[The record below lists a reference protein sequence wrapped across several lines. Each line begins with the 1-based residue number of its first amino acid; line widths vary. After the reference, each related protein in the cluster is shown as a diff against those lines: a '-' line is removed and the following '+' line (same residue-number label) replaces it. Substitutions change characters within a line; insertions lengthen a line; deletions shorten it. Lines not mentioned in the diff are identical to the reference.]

1 MQSFGTK
8 NSHTPRIFTTFADR
22 KNKRMTIPFPETG
35 RYAATIG
42 FFDGVHLGH
51 VHLLEELKKAASLR
65 GLLSMAITF
74 PEHPRQI
81 LQSDYR
87 PRLLSTPQDKMRLL
101 QQTGIDYCFPLHFT
115 TAIAALDAESFM
127 TDFLQKK
134 LGVDL
139 LLVGHDHHFGHDT
152 SLNIDDYRK
161 LGERIGMEV
170 IPAKAFLYEGSPIS
184 SSRIRRELVAG
195 NVKAANAML
204 GYRYTITG
212 TVVHGL
218 QNGRKMGF
226 PTANL
231 GPYCEFMQIP
241 ADGVYAA
248 LATVDSE
255 TWPAMVNIGYR
266 PTFEGKARTIEAH
279 LIGFNRDIY
288 FHELTIEFTDF
299 IRAERKFGS
308 PQELAAQLEAD
319 RRLTQEVIK
328 NKQ

>member
-1 MQSFGTK
+1 
-8 NSHTPRIFTTFADR
+8 
-22 KNKRMTIPFPETG
+22 MTIPVPDSS

-51 VHLLEELKKAASLR
+51 VHLLEELKSIAAER
-65 GLLSMAITF
+65 GLKSMAITF

-101 QQTGIDYCFPLHFT
+101 EQTGIDYCFPLHFT
-115 TAIAALDAESFM
+115 SALAMLDAETFM

-134 LGVDL
+134 LGVST

-152 SLNIDDYRK
+152 SLGMDDYRQIGNK
-161 LGERIGMEV
+161 IGMEV
-170 IPAKAFLYEGSPIS
+170 IPADAYLYDGIPVS

-204 GYRYTITG
+204 GYRYTISG
-212 TVVHGL
+212 TVIHGM

-241 ADGVYAA
+241 ADGVYSA
-248 LATVDSE
+248 LAKVDGE
-255 TWPAMVNIGYR
+255 TWPAMLNIGFR

-279 LIGFNRDIY
+279 LLGFERDIY
-288 FHELTIEFTDF
+288 FHELTLEFVDF
-299 IRAERKFGS
+299 LRPERRFDS
-308 PQELAAQLEAD
+308 PEGLAAQLEAD
-319 RRLTQEVIK
+319 RKKVEQSI
-328 NKQ
+328 NII

>member
-1 MQSFGTK
+1 
-8 NSHTPRIFTTFADR
+8 
-22 KNKRMTIPFPETG
+22 MTIPVPDNN

-51 VHLLEELKKAASLR
+51 VHLLEELKVIAQER
-65 GLLSMAITF
+65 GLKSMAITF

-87 PRLLSTPQDKMRLL
+87 PRLLSTPQDKMRMLE
-101 QQTGIDYCFPLHFT
+101 QTGIDYCFPLHFT
-115 TAIAALDAESFM
+115 TALAALDARTFM

-134 LGVDL
+134 LGVSA

-152 SLNIDDYRK
+152 NLTIEDYRRI
-161 LGERIGMEV
+161 GNEIGMEV
-170 IPAKAFLYEGSPIS
+170 IPADAYLYDGAPIS

-195 NVKAANAML
+195 NVKAANDML
-204 GYRYTITG
+204 GYRYTISG
-212 TVVHGL
+212 TVIHGM

-241 ADGVYAA
+241 ADGVYSA
-248 LATVDSE
+248 LATVDGE
-255 TWPAMVNIGYR
+255 TWPAMLNIGFR

-279 LIGFNRDIY
+279 LLGFERDIY
-288 FHELTIEFTDF
+288 FHELTLEFVDF
-299 IRAERKFGS
+299 LRPEKRFGS
-308 PQELAAQLEAD
+308 PQELAAQLETD
-319 RRLTQEVIK
+319 R
-328 NKQ
+328 NKVRQTINIR

>member
-1 MQSFGTK
+1 
-8 NSHTPRIFTTFADR
+8 
-22 KNKRMTIPFPETG
+22 MTIPVPDNS

-51 VHLLEELKKAASLR
+51 VHLLEELKSIAAERELK
-65 GLLSMAITF
+65 SMAITF

-101 QQTGIDYCFPLHFT
+101 EQTGIDYCFPLHFT
-115 TAIAALDAESFM
+115 SALAALDAETFM
-127 TDFLQKK
+127 TDFLQNK
-134 LGVDL
+134 LGVST

-152 SLNIDDYRK
+152 SLTIDDYRRIGDK
-161 LGERIGMEV
+161 IGMEV
-170 IPAKAFLYEGSPIS
+170 IPADAYLYEGIPVS

-204 GYRYTITG
+204 GYRYTISG
-212 TVVHGL
+212 TVIHGM

-241 ADGVYAA
+241 ADGVYSA
-248 LATVDSE
+248 LAKVDGE
-255 TWPAMVNIGYR
+255 TWPAMLNIGFR

-279 LIGFNRDIY
+279 LLGFDRDIY
-288 FHELTIEFTDF
+288 FHELTLEFVDF
-299 IRAERKFGS
+299 LRPEHRFDS
-308 PQELAAQLEAD
+308 PQGLAAQLEAD
-319 RRLTQEVIK
+319 REKVRQTVNI
-328 NKQ
+328 

>member
-1 MQSFGTK
+1 
-8 NSHTPRIFTTFADR
+8 
-22 KNKRMTIPFPETG
+22 MTIPVPDNS

-51 VHLLEELKKAASLR
+51 VHLLEELKSIAAER
-65 GLLSMAITF
+65 GLKSMAITF

-87 PRLLSTPQDKMRLL
+87 PRLLSTPQDKMHLL
-101 QQTGIDYCFPLHFT
+101 EQTGIDYCFPLHFT
-115 TAIAALDAESFM
+115 SALAALDAETFM
-127 TDFLQKK
+127 TDFLQNK
-134 LGVDL
+134 LGVSV

-152 SLNIDDYRK
+152 SLTIDDYRRIGDK
-161 LGERIGMEV
+161 IGMEV
-170 IPAKAFLYEGSPIS
+170 IPADAYLFEGIPVS

-204 GYRYTITG
+204 GYRYTISG
-212 TVVHGL
+212 TVIHGM

-241 ADGVYAA
+241 ADGVYSA
-248 LATVDSE
+248 LAKVDGE
-255 TWPAMVNIGYR
+255 TWPAMLNIGFR

-279 LIGFNRDIY
+279 LLGFDRDIY
-288 FHELTIEFTDF
+288 FHELTLEFVDF
-299 IRAERKFGS
+299 LRPEHRFDS
-308 PQELAAQLEAD
+308 PQGLAAQLEAD
-319 RRLTQEVIK
+319 REKVRQTVNI
-328 NKQ
+328 

>member
-1 MQSFGTK
+1 
-8 NSHTPRIFTTFADR
+8 
-22 KNKRMTIPFPETG
+22 MTIPVPDTN

-51 VHLLEELKKAASLR
+51 VHLLEELKSIAAQR
-65 GLLSMAITF
+65 GLKSMAITF

-87 PRLLSTPQDKMRLL
+87 PRLLSTPEDKVRLL
-101 QQTGIDYCFPLHFT
+101 EQTGIDYCFPLHFT
-115 TAIAALDAESFM
+115 TALAALDARTFM

-134 LGVDL
+134 LGVST

-152 SLNIDDYRK
+152 NLTVDDYRRI
-161 LGERIGMEV
+161 GNEIGMEV
-170 IPAKAFLYEGSPIS
+170 IPADAYLYEGSPIS

-195 NVKAANAML
+195 NVKAANDML
-204 GYRYTITG
+204 GYRYTISG
-212 TVVHGL
+212 TVIHGL

-241 ADGVYAA
+241 ADGVYSSVAKI
-248 LATVDSE
+248 DGE
-255 TWPAMVNIGYR
+255 IWPAMLNIGFR

-279 LIGFNRDIY
+279 LLGFDRDIY
-288 FHELTIEFTDF
+288 FHELTLEFVDF
-299 IRAERKFGS
+299 LRPERRFES

-319 RRLTQEVIK
+319 R
-328 NKQ
+328 NKVRQTINIG

>member
-1 MQSFGTK
+1 
-8 NSHTPRIFTTFADR
+8 
-22 KNKRMTIPFPETG
+22 MTVPDPQNI

-51 VHLLEELKKAASLR
+51 VHLLRQLMDAAAKHGLK
-65 GLLSMAITF
+65 SMAITF

-87 PRLLSTPQDKMRLL
+87 PRLLSTPEDKMKLL
-101 QQTGIDYCFPLHFT
+101 EKTGIDYCFPLHFT
-115 TAIAALDAESFM
+115 SALAAMDARSFM
-127 TDFLQKK
+127 TDFLQKR
-134 LGVDL
+134 LGVDM

-152 SLNIDDYRK
+152 NLGIDDYRRI
-161 LGERIGMEV
+161 GSEIGMEV
-170 IPAKAFLYEGSPIS
+170 IPADAFLYQGSPIS

-195 NVKAANAML
+195 NVKEANDML
-204 GYRYTITG
+204 GYRYSISG
-212 TVVHGL
+212 TVIHGL

-248 LATVDSE
+248 FATVDGE
-255 TWPAMVNIGYR
+255 VWPAMVNIGFR

-279 LIGFNRDIY
+279 LLGFDRDIY
-288 FHELTIEFTDF
+288 FHDLTLDFVEFL
-299 IRAERKFGS
+299 RAERRFDS
-308 PQELAAQLEAD
+308 PQELAAQLDAD
-319 RRLTQEVIK
+319 RRKVHETIRSQQDV
-328 NKQ
+328 

>member
-1 MQSFGTK
+1 
-8 NSHTPRIFTTFADR
+8 
-22 KNKRMTIPFPETG
+22 MTIPEPQNN

-51 VHLLEELKKAASLR
+51 VHLLEQLKAAATGR
-65 GLLSMAITF
+65 GLKSMAITF

-87 PRLLSTPQDKMRLL
+87 PRLLSTPDDKMRMLE
-101 QQTGIDYCFPLHFT
+101 QTGSAL
-115 TAIAALDAESFM
+115 AAMDARSFM
-127 TDFLQKK
+127 TDFLQKR
-134 LGVDL
+134 LGVSM

-152 SLNIDDYRK
+152 NLNVNDYK
-161 LGERIGMEV
+161 KIGNEIGMEV
-170 IPAKAFLYEGSPIS
+170 IPADAYLYQGIPVS

-195 NVKAANAML
+195 NVKQAAAML
-204 GYRYTITG
+204 GYRYTISG
-212 TVVHGL
+212 TVIHGL

-241 ADGVYAA
+241 ADGVYSA
-248 LATVDSE
+248 LASVDGE

-279 LIGFNRDIY
+279 LVGFDRDIY
-288 FHELTIEFTDF
+288 FHELTIQFVDF
-299 IRAERKFGS
+299 LRAERKFNS
-308 PQELAAQLEAD
+308 PQELALQLDAD
-319 RRLTQEVIK
+319 RKQVLETIK
-328 NKQ
+328 Q

>member
-1 MQSFGTK
+1 
-8 NSHTPRIFTTFADR
+8 
-22 KNKRMTIPFPETG
+22 MTIPVPESN

-51 VHLLEELKKAASLR
+51 VHLLESLKSIVAER
-65 GLLSMAITF
+65 GLKSMAITF

-87 PRLLSTPQDKMRLL
+87 PRLLSTPQDKMHMLE
-101 QQTGIDYCFPLHFT
+101 QTGIDYCFPLHFT
-115 TAIAALDAESFM
+115 TALAALDAQTFM

-134 LGVDL
+134 LGVCT

-152 SLNIDDYRK
+152 SLTIEDYRRIGNK
-161 LGERIGMEV
+161 IGMEV
-170 IPAKAFLYEGSPIS
+170 IPADAYLYGGAPIS

-195 NVKAANAML
+195 NVKAANDML
-204 GYRYTITG
+204 GYRYTISG
-212 TVVHGL
+212 TVIHGM

-241 ADGVYAA
+241 ADGVYSA
-248 LATVDSE
+248 LATVDGE
-255 TWPAMVNIGYR
+255 TWPAMLNIGFR

-279 LIGFNRDIY
+279 LLGFDRDIY
-288 FHELTIEFTDF
+288 FHELTLEFVDF
-299 IRAERKFGS
+299 LRPEHRFSS

-319 RRLTQEVIK
+319 RNQV
-328 NKQ
+328 KQTVKLQ

>member
-1 MQSFGTK
+1 
-8 NSHTPRIFTTFADR
+8 
-22 KNKRMTIPFPETG
+22 MTIPVPDNN

-51 VHLLEELKKAASLR
+51 IHLLEQLKKAADER
-65 GLLSMAITF
+65 GLKSMAITF

-87 PRLLSTPQDKMRLL
+87 PRLLSTPQEKMRMLE
-101 QQTGIDYCFPLHFT
+101 QTGIDYCFPLHFT
-115 TAIAALDAESFM
+115 TALAALDARTFM

-134 LGVDL
+134 LGVST

-152 SLNIDDYRK
+152 ELTVQDYR
-161 LGERIGMEV
+161 RIGKEICMDV
-170 IPAKAFLYEGSPIS
+170 IPADAYLYEGSPIS

-204 GYRYTITG
+204 GYRYTISG
-212 TVVHGL
+212 TVIHGM

-241 ADGVYAA
+241 ADGVY
-248 LATVDSE
+248 
-255 TWPAMVNIGYR
+255 
-266 PTFEGKARTIEAH
+266 
-279 LIGFNRDIY
+279 
-288 FHELTIEFTDF
+288 
-299 IRAERKFGS
+299 
-308 PQELAAQLEAD
+308 
-319 RRLTQEVIK
+319 
-328 NKQ
+328 

>member
-1 MQSFGTK
+1 
-8 NSHTPRIFTTFADR
+8 
-22 KNKRMTIPFPETG
+22 MTIPDPQNI

-51 VHLLEELKKAASLR
+51 VHLLRQLMDAAADR
-65 GLLSMAITF
+65 GLKSMAITF

-87 PRLLSTPQDKMRLL
+87 PRLLSTPEDKMRLL
-101 QQTGIDYCFPLHFT
+101 EKTGIDYCFPLHFT
-115 TAIAALDAESFM
+115 SALAAMDARSFM
-127 TDFLQKK
+127 TDFLQKR
-134 LGVDL
+134 LGVDM

-152 SLNIDDYRK
+152 NLGIDDYRRI
-161 LGERIGMEV
+161 GSEIGMEV
-170 IPAKAFLYEGSPIS
+170 IPADAFLYQGSPIS

-195 NVKAANAML
+195 NVSEANDML
-204 GYRYTITG
+204 GYRYSISG
-212 TVVHGL
+212 TVIHGL

-248 LATVDSE
+248 FATVDGE
-255 TWPAMVNIGYR
+255 VWPAMVNIGFR

-279 LIGFNRDIY
+279 LLGFDRDIY
-288 FHELTIEFTDF
+288 FHDLTLDFVEFL
-299 IRAERKFGS
+299 RAERRFDS
-308 PQELAAQLEAD
+308 PQELAAQLDAD
-319 RRLTQEVIK
+319 RRKVHETIRSQQDV
-328 NKQ
+328 

>member
-1 MQSFGTK
+1 
-8 NSHTPRIFTTFADR
+8 
-22 KNKRMTIPFPETG
+22 MTIPVPETN

-51 VHLLEELKKAASLR
+51 VHLLEELKNIATER
-65 GLLSMAITF
+65 GLKSMAITF

-87 PRLLSTPQDKMRLL
+87 PRLLSTPEDKMHLL
-101 QQTGIDYCFPLHFT
+101 ERTGIDYCFPLHFT
-115 TAIAALDAESFM
+115 TAIAALGARTFM

-134 LGVDL
+134 LGVCT

-152 SLNIDDYRK
+152 NLTVDDYRRI
-161 LGERIGMEV
+161 GDEIGMEV
-170 IPAKAFLYEGSPIS
+170 IPADAYLYEGAPIS

-195 NVKAANAML
+195 NVKVANDML
-204 GYRYTITG
+204 GYRYTICG
-212 TVVHGL
+212 TVIHGM

-241 ADGVYAA
+241 ADGVYSSI
-248 LATVDSE
+248 ATVDGE
-255 TWPAMVNIGYR
+255 TWPAMLNIGFR

-279 LIGFNRDIY
+279 LLGFDRDIY
-288 FHELTIEFTDF
+288 FHELTLEFVEF
-299 IRAERKFGS
+299 LRPERRFGS
-308 PQELAAQLEAD
+308 PEELAAQLEAD
-319 RRLTQEVIK
+319 RNQVRQTI
-328 NKQ
+328 NIR

>member
-1 MQSFGTK
+1 
-8 NSHTPRIFTTFADR
+8 
-22 KNKRMTIPFPETG
+22 MTIPVPDNN

-51 VHLLEELKKAASLR
+51 VHLLDELKTVAMER
-65 GLLSMAITF
+65 GIKSMAITF

-87 PRLLSTPQDKMRLL
+87 PRLLSTPKDKMRMLE
-101 QQTGIDYCFPLHFT
+101 QTGIDYCFPLHFT
-115 TAIAALDAESFM
+115 TALAAMDAESFM
-127 TDFLQKK
+127 ADFLQKK
-134 LGVDL
+134 LGVCT

-152 SLNIDDYRK
+152 NLTIDDYRRI
-161 LGERIGMEV
+161 GREIGMEV
-170 IPAKAFLYEGSPIS
+170 IPADAYLYEGTPIS
-184 SSRIRRELVAG
+184 SSRIRRELVTG
-195 NVKAANAML
+195 NVRAANSML
-204 GYRYTITG
+204 GYRYTISG

-241 ADGVYAA
+241 ADGVYSAI
-248 LATVDSE
+248 ATVDEE
-255 TWPAMVNIGYR
+255 TWPAMVNIGFR

-279 LIGFNRDIY
+279 LLGFDNNIY
-288 FHELTIEFTDF
+288 FHELTLEFVEF
-299 IRAERKFGS
+299 LRPEKRFGS

-319 RRLTQEVIK
+319 RNQVKQTIK
-328 NKQ
+328 TR

>member
-1 MQSFGTK
+1 
-8 NSHTPRIFTTFADR
+8 
-22 KNKRMTIPFPETG
+22 MTIPVPDTN

-51 VHLLEELKKAASLR
+51 VHLLEELKSIAAQR
-65 GLLSMAITF
+65 GLKSMAITF

-87 PRLLSTPQDKMRLL
+87 PRLLSTPEDKVRLL
-101 QQTGIDYCFPLHFT
+101 EQTGIDYCFPLHFT
-115 TAIAALDAESFM
+115 TALAALDARTFM

-134 LGVDL
+134 LGVST

-152 SLNIDDYRK
+152 NLTVDDYRRI
-161 LGERIGMEV
+161 GNEIGMEV
-170 IPAKAFLYEGSPIS
+170 IPADAYLYEGSPIS

-195 NVKAANAML
+195 NVKAANDML
-204 GYRYTITG
+204 GYRYTISG
-212 TVVHGL
+212 TVIHGL

-241 ADGVYAA
+241 ADGVYSSVAKI
-248 LATVDSE
+248 DGE
-255 TWPAMVNIGYR
+255 IWPAMLNIGFR

-279 LIGFNRDIY
+279 LLGFDRDIY
-288 FHELTIEFTDF
+288 FHELTLEFVDF
-299 IRAERKFGS
+299 LRPERRFES

-319 RRLTQEVIK
+319 RNKVRQTIK
-328 NKQ
+328 IG

>member
-1 MQSFGTK
+1 
-8 NSHTPRIFTTFADR
+8 
-22 KNKRMTIPFPETG
+22 MTIPVPDNS

-51 VHLLEELKKAASLR
+51 VHLLEELKSIAAGR
-65 GLLSMAITF
+65 GLKSMAITF

-101 QQTGIDYCFPLHFT
+101 EQTGIDYCFPLHFT
-115 TAIAALDAESFM
+115 SALAALDAETFM
-127 TDFLQKK
+127 TDFLQNK
-134 LGVDL
+134 LGVST

-152 SLNIDDYRK
+152 SLTIDDYRRIGDK
-161 LGERIGMEV
+161 IGMEV
-170 IPAKAFLYEGSPIS
+170 IPADAYLYEGIPVS

-204 GYRYTITG
+204 GYRYTISG
-212 TVVHGL
+212 TVIHGM

-241 ADGVYAA
+241 ADGVYSA
-248 LATVDSE
+248 LAKVDGE
-255 TWPAMVNIGYR
+255 TWPAMLNIGFR

-279 LIGFNRDIY
+279 LLGFDRDIY
-288 FHELTIEFTDF
+288 FHELTLEFVDF
-299 IRAERKFGS
+299 LRPEHRFDS
-308 PQELAAQLEAD
+308 PQGLAAQLEAD
-319 RRLTQEVIK
+319 REKVRQTVNI
-328 NKQ
+328 

>member
-1 MQSFGTK
+1 
-8 NSHTPRIFTTFADR
+8 
-22 KNKRMTIPFPETG
+22 MTIPVPDTD

-51 VHLLEELKKAASLR
+51 VHLLEDLKTISAAR
-65 GLLSMAITF
+65 GLKSMAITF

-87 PRLLSTPQDKMRLL
+87 PRLLSTPQDKMRMLE
-101 QQTGIDYCFPLHFT
+101 QTGIDFCFPLHFT
-115 TAIAALDAESFM
+115 TALAALDARTFM

-134 LGVDL
+134 LGVST

-152 SLNIDDYRK
+152 NLTVEDYRRI
-161 LGERIGMEV
+161 GNEIGMEV
-170 IPAKAFLYEGSPIS
+170 VPADAYLYKGVPVS

-195 NVKAANAML
+195 NVKAANDML
-204 GYRYTITG
+204 GYRYTISG
-212 TVVHGL
+212 TVIHGM

-241 ADGVYAA
+241 ADGVYSS
-248 LATVDSE
+248 LATVDGE
-255 TWPAMVNIGYR
+255 TWPAMLNIGFR

-279 LIGFNRDIY
+279 LLGFDRDIY
-288 FHELTIEFTDF
+288 FHELTLEFVDF
-299 IRAERKFGS
+299 LRPERRFDS

-319 RRLTQEVIK
+319 RNQVRQTI
-328 NKQ
+328 NIR